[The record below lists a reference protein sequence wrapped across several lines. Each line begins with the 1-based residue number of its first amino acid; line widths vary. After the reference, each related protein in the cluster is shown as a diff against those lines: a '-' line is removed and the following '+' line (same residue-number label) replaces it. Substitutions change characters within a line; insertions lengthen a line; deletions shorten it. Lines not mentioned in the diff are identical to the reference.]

1 MSVATIANPRQDASW
16 KPLWPILLGLAALYL
31 PTWYKLATTIW
42 QSEDQ
47 AHGPVIL
54 AAVLFI
60 MWQKRDWLRGK
71 IQGRDNPV
79 SGWLLLLF
87 GLLLNVLGRSQG
99 VLIFE
104 IGSQVPVLAGILLIA
119 RGMSAVRAL
128 WFPLLF
134 LVFMIPLPGMLVDVV
149 TGPLKQEISE
159 LAETVLYWG
168 GYPIARSGVTL
179 SIGPYQLLVADACS
193 GLNSMFSLSAIGLL
207 YLYLMRYRNW
217 TRNGVLLGSLL
228 PIAFV
233 ANTVRVVI
241 LVLVTYYFGDEVGQ
255 GFLHKFAGALLFL
268 FSVLFLF
275 ALDGLLG
282 WVLPKPSGRK
292 PPEVEPR

>member
-16 KPLWPILLGLAALYL
+16 KSLWPILIGLAALYL
-31 PTWYKLATTIW
+31 PTYYKLATTIW
-42 QSEDQ
+42 QGEDQ

-60 MWQKRDWLRGK
+60 VWQKRDCLTGEV
-71 IQGRDNPV
+71 QGRDNPIA
-79 SGWLLLLF
+79 GWLLLLF

-99 VLIFE
+99 VMIFE
-104 IGSQVPVLAGILLIA
+104 IGSQIPVLVGILLIA
-119 RGMSAVRAL
+119 RGIFAVRAL

-159 LAETVLYWG
+159 LAEMMLYWA

-207 YLYLMRYRNW
+207 YLYIMQYRSW
-217 TRNGVLLGSLL
+217 IRNGVLIASLL

-233 ANTVRVVI
+233 ANTVRVII
-241 LVLVTYYFGDEVGQ
+241 LVLVTYYLGDEVGQ
-255 GFLHKFAGALLFL
+255 GFLHKFAGALLFV
-268 FSVLFLF
+268 FSLLFLF
-275 ALDGLLG
+275 ALDGVLG
-282 WVLPKPSGRK
+282 RILPKPAGAVSR
-292 PPEVEPR
+292 